1 MVWRDPRTPK
11 FVGDIPHTWV
21 GSDFVRS
28 FLDLFAYEREE
39 DASLVVAAGL
49 PEAWV
54 RSARGVSVKGLG
66 TPWGPLDLALTAE
79 GKGIRVRLSGLKS
92 LPAGGLAVR
101 PPLSSGP
108 ADGDRQRAPGA
119 SLPGRR
125 GRRPLPS
132 RGRRRPA
139 VTTSA
144 SVFTL
149 LRRIR

>member
-54 RSARGVSVKGLG
+54 RSARGVSVKRLG
-66 TPWGPLDLALTAE
+66 TPWGPLDLAVTAE

-92 LPAGGLAVR
+92 SPAGGLVVR
-101 PPLSSGP
+101 PPLSSGLRTATVNGRPAPLSPGGEIVVRSLP
-108 ADGDRQRAPGA
+108 ADVVIQ
-119 SLPGRR
+119 
-125 GRRPLPS
+125 PS
-132 RGRRRPA
+132 
-139 VTTSA
+139 TSA
-144 SVFTL
+144 PLSVV
-149 LRRIR
+149 LRRIQ